1 MSGSASHWSLQT
13 PNTPRLDT
21 PPYQKRRLEGGGG
34 RLRCGDRFILKR
46 SDPGSSTSLS
56 ASIRTLPFQI
66 EGVPLSSLALLLSP
80 FPWGFPTSPPLLH
93 PSTLWGSW
101 KTFLPLCSADPAFAP
116 IPEGATLGENQFS
129 SFHPQLLL
137 RLNLKSSL
145 GGHLLLSPSG
155 LVHGSPTAHLPP
167 SYSASTIQ
175 RR

>member
-1 MSGSASHWSLQT
+1 MVP
-13 PNTPRLDT
+13 PNPQYPRLDT

-34 RLRCGDRFILKR
+34 RLRGGDRFILKR

-80 FPWGFPTSPPLLH
+80 FPWGFPTLPLPILPPSGDL
-93 PSTLWGSW
+93 W
-101 KTFLPLCSADPAFAP
+101 KTFLPLCSADPALAP
-116 IPEGATLGENQFS
+116 IPEGGTLGENQFS

-137 RLNLKSSL
+137 RVNLKSSL
-145 GGHLLLSPSG
+145 GGHLLLSLSG

-167 SYSASTIQ
+167 SYSASSIQ